1 MRSIYILIFISCIFH
16 LLTINFF
23 PTNFEGMIGVGAS
36 FSILMI
42 NYYLK
47 IFFLGN
53 ITLLLILF
61 FGAIINF
68 LIPFINSDQSVRL
81 LSSVSYIFLILGIL
95 NLNEYIFNK
104 KIKVHYLFIIILHPI
119 VWHYGHRMYVGLFSY
134 SLSIYFFSLILI
146 NKNDIK
152 KII

>member
-1 MRSIYILIFISCIFH
+1 MSVSYMRSIYILIFISCIFH

-36 FSILMI
+36 FFNSDDKLLF
-42 NYYLK
+42 LK
-47 IFFLGN
+47 IFFLGQYN
-53 ITLLLILF
+53 SFAYSF

-68 LIPFINSDQSVRL
+68 LIPFIDSDQSVRL

-119 VWHYGHRMYVGLFSY
+119 VWHYGHRMYVGLFPTLY
-134 SLSIYFFSLILI
+134 QYIFFH
-146 NKNDIK
+146 
-152 KII
+152 